1 MAQNTPFIA
10 QYGSWAL
17 VTGATD
23 GIGRAFAE
31 SLAGRGLNL
40 ILVARRAQVLNEL
53 STTLPRSYG
62 VQVQTVTADLGDP
75 AQVERV
81 ISACAQVPLGLAVLA
96 AGFGTS
102 GDLTEIDPADD
113 LNMVD
118 VNCRA
123 MVQLVHPI
131 SRQLKAQR
139 RGGLIL
145 LGSIVGFQGVARATT
160 YAATKAFVQS
170 LGEGL
175 WHELKPHGIDVLV
188 SAPGPVKT
196 AFLARANMTPGDGVT
211 AQEVAEESLLALG
224 RRLTVLPGRL
234 SKVLGGSLS
243 FLPRRMRSQVMR
255 DAMAKMTG
263 QKAGGER

>member
-1 MAQNTPFIA
+1 MAHNPQFIA

-17 VTGATD
+17 VTGATE

-40 ILVARRAQVLNEL
+40 ILVARRAEVLQEL
-53 STTLPRSYG
+53 AASLPRSYG
-62 VQVQTVTADLGDP
+62 IKVQAVAADLGVP
-75 AQVERV
+75 AQVDSV
-81 ISACAQVPLGLAVLA
+81 IEACGQVPLGLAVLA

-102 GDLTEIDPADD
+102 GDLTEIDPAQD

-123 MVQLVHPI
+123 MVQLVHPL
-131 SRQLKAQR
+131 SRQLAAQR

-160 YAATKAFVQS
+160 YSATKAFVQS

-175 WHELKPHGIDVLV
+175 WHELKPHGVDVLV

-196 AFLARANMTPGDGVT
+196 GFLVRANMTPGDGVT
-211 AQEVAEESLLALG
+211 AQDVAEESLAALG
-224 RRLTVLPGRL
+224 KRLTVLPGRM
-234 SKVLGGSLS
+234 SKVLGTSLA
-243 FLPRRMRSQVMR
+243 FLPRRMRSQVMK

-263 QKAGGER
+263 R

>member
-1 MAQNTPFIA
+1 MAQDPKFLA

-17 VTGATD
+17 VTGASE

-31 SLAGRGLNL
+31 SLARRGLNL
-40 ILVARRAQVLNEL
+40 ILVARRADVLDEL
-53 STTLPRSYG
+53 ASTLARSYG
-62 VQVQTVTADLGDP
+62 IKARAVPADLGDP
-75 AQVERV
+75 QAVDQVV
-81 ISACAQVPLGLAVLA
+81 QACAEVPLGLAVLA

-102 GDLTEIDPADD
+102 GAFTEIPPDEE

-123 MVQLVHPI
+123 MLQLIHPMA
-131 SRQLKAQR
+131 RQLQAQR

-175 WHELKPHGIDVLV
+175 WHELKPHGIDVLI

-196 AFLARANMTPGDGVT
+196 GFLVRANMTPDDGVT
-211 AQEVAEESLLALG
+211 AQDVAEESLAELG
-224 RRLTVLPGRL
+224 KRVTVLPGRM
-234 SKVLGGSLS
+234 SKVLGMSLA
-243 FLPRRMRSQVMR
+243 FLPRRMRSQVMK

-263 QKAGGER
+263 R

>member
-1 MAQNTPFIA
+1 MAQDPQFLA

-17 VTGATD
+17 VTGATE

-40 ILVARRAQVLNEL
+40 ILVARRAEILEEL
-53 STTLPRSYG
+53 ATSLPRSYG
-62 VQVQTVTADLGDP
+62 IRVQAVPADLGDP
-75 AQVERV
+75 VAVARVVE
-81 ISACAQVPLGLAVLA
+81 ACAEVPLGLAVLA

-102 GDLTEIDPADD
+102 GAFTDIAPEDD

-123 MVQLVHPI
+123 MVQLAHPVA
-131 SRQLKAQR
+131 RQLQAQR

-160 YAATKAFVQS
+160 YSATKAFVQS

-175 WHELKPHGIDVLV
+175 WHELKPHGVDVLV

-196 AFLARANMTPGDGVT
+196 GFLVRANMTADDGVT
-211 AQEVAEESLLALG
+211 AQDVAEESLAALG
-224 RRLTVLPGRL
+224 KKMTVLPGRL
-234 SKVLGGSLS
+234 SKVLGMSLA
-243 FLPRRMRSQVMR
+243 FLPRRMRSQVMK

-263 QKAGGER
+263 R

>member
-1 MAQNTPFIA
+1 MSHNPQFIA
-10 QYGSWAL
+10 QYGPWAL
-17 VTGATD
+17 VTGATE

-40 ILVARRAQVLNEL
+40 ILVARRAEVLQEL
-53 STTLPRSYG
+53 AATLPRSYG
-62 VQVQTVTADLGDP
+62 IKVQTVTADLGVP
-75 AQVERV
+75 AQVDQV
-81 ISACAQVPLGLAVLA
+81 IDACAQVPLGLAVLA

-102 GDLTEIDPADD
+102 GDVTEIDPSQDQH
-113 LNMVD
+113 MVD

-123 MVQLVHPI
+123 MVQLVHPL
-131 SRQLKAQR
+131 SRQLAAQR

-160 YAATKAFVQS
+160 YSATKAFVQS

-175 WHELKPHGIDVLV
+175 WHELKPHGVDVLV

-196 AFLARANMTPGDGVT
+196 GFLVRANMTPGDGVT
-211 AQEVAEESLLALG
+211 AQDVAEESLAALG
-224 RRLTVLPGRL
+224 KKMTVLPGRM
-234 SKVLGGSLS
+234 SKVLGMSLA
-243 FLPRRMRSQVMR
+243 FLPRRMRSQVMK

-263 QKAGGER
+263 R